1 MSSNKLTKEEIAEIR
16 LYAKNQVKKLKEE
29 GGSTTAAIPG
39 YHTPAAFTGKE
50 GGDGT
55 DAIDLE
61 DDQYGYSIKASKDKP
76 HFIKLHEASYK
87 DFRDDKTATEVQK
100 VNRKILEVNRM
111 LKEISRSLDHSIKL
125 KQESALDDTKYWKR
139 TNEAILKIS
148 KRLTEV
154 NKKARKLAN
163 LKELAA
169 SSVKDKLVQ
178 LFNKANIKIT
188 NQDVDFSQTGK
199 EQYEFD
205 ITLNGEPFGIDYN
218 NGDLI
223 FQDFDKEITLG
234 NMNQEAEVVK
244 NIMQTFKNYE

>member
-1 MSSNKLTKEEIAEIR
+1 
-16 LYAKNQVKKLKEE
+16 
-29 GGSTTAAIPG
+29 
-39 YHTPAAFTGKE
+39 
-50 GGDGT
+50 
-55 DAIDLE
+55 
-61 DDQYGYSIKASKDKP
+61 
-76 HFIKLHEASYK
+76 
-87 DFRDDKTATEVQK
+87 
-100 VNRKILEVNRM
+100 M

-205 ITLNGEPFGIDYN
+205 VTLNGEPFGIDYN

-223 FQDFDKEITLG
+223 FQDFDKEIRLG